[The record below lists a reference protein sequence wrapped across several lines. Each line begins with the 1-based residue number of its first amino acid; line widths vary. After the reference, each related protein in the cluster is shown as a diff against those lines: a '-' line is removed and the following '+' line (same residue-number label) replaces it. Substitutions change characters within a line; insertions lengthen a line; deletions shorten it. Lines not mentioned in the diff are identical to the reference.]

1 MILKFLLLL
10 FLHRFAGKCFSLKRS
25 FLSSPRNSPVL
36 LYGANSK
43 ALQNGSN
50 YFFCAVKRKHPAG
63 SNKFS
68 LREKKEDENTEP
80 SRKFSPNSNIFR
92 NKYNCIP
99 SLQEVKADIENF
111 KREKSFYFTE
121 HSILEAIN
129 VENNIVVVNI
139 EGMFFEDINVVFAE
153 VTKYL
158 LNKHLGIL
166 GVHPYNIK
174 SLNIEKEGT

>member
-1 MILKFLLLL
+1 MTLKFLLLL
-10 FLHRFAGKCFSLKRS
+10 FLYRFAGKCFTLNRPH
-25 FLSSPRNSPVL
+25 LSSPRNSPVL
-36 LYGANSK
+36 LYGPNSK
-43 ALQNGSN
+43 TLQNRSN
-50 YFFCAVKRKHPAG
+50 YFFCAAKKKQPAD

-68 LREKKEDENTEP
+68 LREKKEDESTEP
-80 SRKFSPNSNIFR
+80 SRNIFSNSNIFR
-92 NKYNCIP
+92 NKYNYIP

-121 HSILEAIN
+121 HSILEAIS

-174 SLNIEKEGT
+174 SLNIETGET